1 MITAQLSALAN
12 SLFRD
17 GRWLAWL
24 PLLFGLLIMYVPT
37 YMNLARTAWESDEQA
52 HGPIILAIALWLFST
67 KVSSLIETVRKPSF
81 ILGGLALAFGI
92 ACYVIG
98 RSQDVLFLDVGSQFP
113 IVFGLLLLF
122 YGWGGIRALWFPLL
136 FLIFLVPI
144 PGVILDALTSTL
156 KQNVSVWAEGALHLL
171 NYPIARSGVVLTI
184 GQYQLLV
191 ADACSGMHSLYSLT
205 AIGLLYVYLMKHTSR
220 MRTVLLLLS
229 IVPIAIAANVIRVII
244 LVLVT
249 YHLGD
254 EAGQGFLHDFAGMLL
269 FVAALGLLFV
279 FDWVLGLFLP
289 DGDTRRTPATK
300 TYRPRATVL

>member
-1 MITAQLSALAN
+1 MNSNFSAIAD
-12 SLFRD
+12 SLIKE

-24 PLLFGLLIMYVPT
+24 PLVFGLLIMYVPT
-37 YMNLARTAWESDEQA
+37 YANLGRTGWQSDEQA
-52 HGPIILAIALWLFST
+52 HGPIILAIALWLFWTRLPALLAS
-67 KVSSLIETVRKPSF
+67 VRSPS
-81 ILGGLALAFGI
+81 IALGAVAIAFGLLS
-92 ACYVIG
+92 YVIG
-98 RSQDVLFLDVGSQFP
+98 RSQDVLLLDVGSQFP
-113 IVFGLLLLF
+113 ILVGVLLVF

-156 KQNVSVWAEGALHLL
+156 KQNVSVWAEMILHWL

-184 GQYQLLV
+184 GPYQLLV

-220 MRTVLLLLS
+220 LRVALLLLS

-269 FVAALGLLFV
+269 FVAALGLLFI
-279 FDWVLGLFLP
+279 FDWVLGFFLP
-289 DGDTRRTPATK
+289 DRFPGRERAPQ
-300 TYRPRATVL
+300 TYSPRATAL